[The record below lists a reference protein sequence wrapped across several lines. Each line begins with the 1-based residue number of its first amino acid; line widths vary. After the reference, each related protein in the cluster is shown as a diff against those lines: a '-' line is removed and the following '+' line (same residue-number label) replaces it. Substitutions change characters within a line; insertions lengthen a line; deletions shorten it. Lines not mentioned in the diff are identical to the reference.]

1 MHVQGLQPCPIPIRV
16 PAPAFA
22 PASGRIA
29 APARLCP
36 AVHPLV
42 ECRFSHGRVREFCFC
57 STAVVSTTCETSKD
71 SPRMAWGSMTLR
83 AFSVDATRA
92 CARIPLSPHSPL
104 SSAAP
109 MRSQRTHTP
118 AEIDAR
124 ARMLPVAHEP
134 SSTVPDPGSRWIGDG
149 AIDPRSLHET
159 PWRSAQSAAA
169 TSPGSWSSRKN
180 RFLPL
185 SAASNGLHRNN
196 SSAIAP

>member
-1 MHVQGLQPCPIPIRV
+1 MHVQGLQPCPIPVRV

-92 CARIPLSPHSPL
+92 CARILLSPHSPL

-124 ARMLPVAHEP
+124 ARILLVAHEP

-149 AIDPRSLHET
+149 AIDALSLCT
-159 PWRSAQSAAA
+159 KRLGVVPNRQPV
-169 TSPGSWSSRKN
+169 TSPGSWSSRKTV
-180 RFLPL
+180 PL
-185 SAASNGLHRNN
+185 SAASNACI
-196 SSAIAP
+196 AITQV

>member
-1 MHVQGLQPCPIPIRV
+1 MHVQEPQPCPIPIRV
-16 PAPAFA
+16 PAPALA

-42 ECRFSHGRVREFCFC
+42 ECRSSHGRVRELCFC
-57 STAVVSTTCETSKD
+57 STAVVSATCETSKD

-92 CARIPLSPHSPL
+92 CTRIPLSPHSPL

-124 ARMLPVAHEP
+124 ARMLPVTHEP
-134 SSTVPDPGSRWIGDG
+134 SLTVPDPGSQWIGDG
-149 AIDPRSLHET
+149 AIDPRSRET
-159 PWRSAQSAAA
+159 PWRSAQQAAV
-169 TSPGSWSSRKN
+169 TSPGLGPAGK
-180 RFLPL
+180 L
-185 SAASNGLHRNN
+185 SVLECSLDGLHRN
-196 SSAIAP
+196 SSS